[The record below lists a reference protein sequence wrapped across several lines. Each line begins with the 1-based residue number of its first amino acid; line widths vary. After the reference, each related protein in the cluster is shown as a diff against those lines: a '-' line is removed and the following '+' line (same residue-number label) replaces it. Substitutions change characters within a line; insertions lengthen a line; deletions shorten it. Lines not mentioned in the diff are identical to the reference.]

1 MKKRELARCAA
12 VAAVILV
19 SAPGCPHR
27 GGGASRDKTE
37 WDRVATPKKYFSS
50 VVSPWDKGV
59 VNPLGAAVEAVP
71 AARRGAVIDLG
82 TGIGN
87 GVPMLARAF
96 GRVVAIDYAPR
107 MVASARGRH
116 GHLKNVTF
124 AVADMRDLARYH
136 RQFDAAVA
144 VNSVLLPSDR
154 DVTRML
160 REAHACL
167 KPGGYLFGVF
177 PSVESEAY
185 IAMLTFEREHRKVR
199 DERRAWVRTERI
211 IDRDRIDFLRG
222 IVGKSAVTQKFYY
235 RFELIR
241 RLRRAG
247 FGDIRVGKVV
257 YPWRLLDDPE
267 ARAFRGNPGFWDWF
281 VSARKPA
288 ARKPTLRKPAA
299 LEPAPARPPRSS
311 LRPRDHP
318 RRR

>member
-1 MKKRELARCAA
+1 MKRREIARCAV
-12 VAAVILV
+12 VAALAFVV
-19 SAPGCPHR
+19 GSGCPHR
-27 GGGASRDKTE
+27 GDGALGDRGE

-59 VNPLGAAVEAVP
+59 VNPLGDALKAVP
-71 AARRGAVIDLG
+71 AARRGAAIDLG

-96 GRVVAIDYAPR
+96 RRVVAIDYAPK
-107 MVASARGRH
+107 MVASARRRH

-136 RQFDAAVA
+136 KQFDVAVA
-144 VNSVLLPSDR
+144 VNSVLLPSSR

-160 REAHACL
+160 REAHASL

-177 PSVESEAY
+177 PSLESEAY
-185 IAMLTFEREHRKVR
+185 IALLTFEREHRKLS
-199 DERRAWVRTERI
+199 DERRAWERTERI

-241 RLRRAG
+241 RLQRAG

-281 VSARKPA
+281 VSAR
-288 ARKPTLRKPAA
+288 A
-299 LEPAPARPPRSS
+299 LKPAPAGA
-311 LRPRDHP
+311 
-318 RRR
+318 